1 MKGEM
6 NMEDRSGLITHYLKT
21 NKTLEVFSEIDTA
34 YFQLNHFEK
43 DELICN
49 IDDEMDRLYFVVK
62 GKVKVY
68 TITSEGKK
76 LILRF
81 INPLAIVGDIEL
93 IQNSKAHNVVE
104 ACSDV
109 VAISI
114 SNTVIRNKLLHDPI
128 FMKFLLENIANTLK
142 ISTRF
147 TALNLLYP
155 VEVRVASYL
164 LSISTDS
171 NGNMYKG
178 DLDATSVTSIA
189 DFIGVSYRHVIRVLQ
204 RFYNEKLIEK
214 SNGVIVI
221 KDFSRMKEVAKD
233 NIYEQ

>member
-1 MKGEM
+1 
-6 NMEDRSGLITHYLKT
+6 MENRSDLIIRYLET
-21 NKTLEVFSEIDTA
+21 NKMLEIFSEIDTS
-34 YFQLNHFEK
+34 YFQVNHFDK
-43 DELICN
+43 GKFICN
-49 IDDEMDRLYFVVK
+49 IDDAMDRIYFVVK

-68 TITSEGKK
+68 TITPEGKK

-81 INPLAIVGDIEL
+81 INPLAVVGDIEL

-109 VAISI
+109 IAISI
-114 SNTVIRNKLLHDPI
+114 SHAVIRNKLLHDPI
-128 FMKFLLENIANTLK
+128 FMNFLLENIANTLK

-171 NGNMYKG
+171 NGNMYKK
-178 DLDATSVTSIA
+178 DLDATSISSIA

-204 RFYNEKLIEK
+204 KFYKEKLIEK
-214 SNGVIVI
+214 RNGVIVI
-221 KDFSRMKEVAKD
+221 KDFFKMKEVVKD
-233 NIYEQ
+233 NIYE

>member
-1 MKGEM
+1 MK
-6 NMEDRSGLITHYLKT
+6 MENRSDLIIHYLKT
-21 NKTLEVFSEIDTA
+21 NKMLEIFSEIDTA
-34 YFQLNHFEK
+34 YFQVNHFEK
-43 DELICN
+43 GELICN
-49 IDDEMDRLYFVVK
+49 IDDAMDRLYFVVK

-68 TITSEGKK
+68 TITPEGKK

-81 INPLAIVGDIEL
+81 INPLAVVGDIEL

-109 VAISI
+109 IAISI
-114 SNTVIRNKLLHDPI
+114 SHAVIRNKLLHDPI
-128 FMKFLLENIANTLK
+128 FMNFLLENIANTLK

-155 VEVRVASYL
+155 VEVRVARYL

-171 NGNMYKG
+171 NGNMYKK
-178 DLDATSVTSIA
+178 DLDATLISSIA

-204 RFYNEKLIEK
+204 KFYKEKLIEK
-214 SNGVIVI
+214 RNGIIVI
-221 KDFSRMKEVAKD
+221 KDFFKMKEVAKD
-233 NIYEQ
+233 NIYE

>member
-1 MKGEM
+1 
-6 NMEDRSGLITHYLKT
+6 MEDKSGLITHYLRT
-21 NKTLEVFSEIDTA
+21 NKTLEIFLEIDTV
-34 YFQLNHFEK
+34 YFQLNYFEK
-43 DELICN
+43 GELICN

-109 VAISI
+109 IAISI

-178 DLDATSVTSIA
+178 DLDTTSVTSIA

-204 RFYNEKLIEK
+204 RFYNDNLIEK

>member
-1 MKGEM
+1 
-6 NMEDRSGLITHYLKT
+6 MENRSDLIIHYLKT
-21 NKTLEVFSEIDTA
+21 NKMLEIFSEIDTA
-34 YFQLNHFEK
+34 YFQVNHFDK
-43 DELICN
+43 GKFICN
-49 IDDEMDRLYFVVK
+49 IDDAMDRLYFVVK

-68 TITSEGKK
+68 TITPEGKK

-81 INPLAIVGDIEL
+81 INPLAVVGDIEL

-109 VAISI
+109 IAISI
-114 SNTVIRNKLLHDPI
+114 SHAVIRNKLLHDPI
-128 FMKFLLENIANTLK
+128 FMNFLLENIANTLK

-171 NGNMYKG
+171 NGNMYKK
-178 DLDATSVTSIA
+178 DLDATSISSIA

-204 RFYNEKLIEK
+204 KFYKEKLIEK
-214 SNGVIVI
+214 RNVVIVI
-221 KDFSRMKEVAKD
+221 KDFFKMKEVAKD
-233 NIYEQ
+233 NIYE

>member
-1 MKGEM
+1 
-6 NMEDRSGLITHYLKT
+6 MEDRSGLITHYLRT
-21 NKTLEVFSEIDTA
+21 NKTLEIFSEIDTV
-34 YFQLNHFEK
+34 YFQLNYFEK
-43 DELICN
+43 GELICN

-81 INPLAIVGDIEL
+81 INPFTIVGDIEL

-109 VAISI
+109 IAISI

-178 DLDATSVTSIA
+178 DLDTTSVTSIA

-204 RFYNEKLIEK
+204 RFYNDKLIEK

>member
-1 MKGEM
+1 
-6 NMEDRSGLITHYLKT
+6 MENRSDLTIHYLKT
-21 NKTLEVFSEIDTA
+21 NKMLEIFSEIDTA
-34 YFQLNHFEK
+34 YFQVNHFDK
-43 DELICN
+43 GKFICN
-49 IDDEMDRLYFVVK
+49 IDDAMDRLYFVVK

-68 TITSEGKK
+68 TITPEGKK

-81 INPLAIVGDIEL
+81 INPLAVVGDIEL

-109 VAISI
+109 IAISI
-114 SNTVIRNKLLHDPI
+114 SHAVIRNKLLHDPI
-128 FMKFLLENIANTLK
+128 FMNFLLENIANTLK

-171 NGNMYKG
+171 NGNMYKK
-178 DLDATSVTSIA
+178 DLDATSISSIA

-204 RFYNEKLIEK
+204 KFYKEKLIEK
-214 SNGVIVI
+214 RNGVIVI
-221 KDFSRMKEVAKD
+221 KDFFKMKEVAKD
-233 NIYEQ
+233 NIYE

>member
-1 MKGEM
+1 MK
-6 NMEDRSGLITHYLKT
+6 MENRSDLIIHYLKT
-21 NKTLEVFSEIDTA
+21 NKMLEIFSEIDTA
-34 YFQLNHFEK
+34 YFQVNHFDK
-43 DELICN
+43 GKFICN
-49 IDDEMDRLYFVVK
+49 IDDAMDRLYFVVK

-68 TITSEGKK
+68 TITPEGKK

-81 INPLAIVGDIEL
+81 INPLAVVGDIEL

-109 VAISI
+109 IAISI
-114 SNTVIRNKLLHDPI
+114 SHAVIRNKLLHDPI
-128 FMKFLLENIANTLK
+128 FMNFLLENIANTLK

-171 NGNMYKG
+171 NGNMYKK
-178 DLDATSVTSIA
+178 DLDATSISSIA

-204 RFYNEKLIEK
+204 KFYKEKLIEK
-214 SNGVIVI
+214 RNVVIVI
-221 KDFSRMKEVAKD
+221 KDFFKMKEVAKD
-233 NIYEQ
+233 NIYE

>member
-1 MKGEM
+1 
-6 NMEDRSGLITHYLKT
+6 MEQRSDLITRYLET
-21 NKTLEVFSEIDTA
+21 NKMLEIFSEIDTD

-43 DELICN
+43 GELICN

-68 TITSEGKK
+68 TITPEGKK

-81 INPLAIVGDIEL
+81 INPLAVVGDIEF

-114 SNTVIRNKLLHDPI
+114 SHTIIRNKLLQDPI
-128 FMKFLLENIANTLK
+128 LMNFLLENIANTLK

-171 NGNMYKG
+171 NGNMYKE
-178 DLDATSVTSIA
+178 DLDATSVSSIA

-204 RFYNEKLIEK
+204 KFYKEKLIEK
-214 SNGVIVI
+214 NNGVIVI
-221 KDFSRMKEVAKD
+221 KDFFRMKEVAKN

>member
-1 MKGEM
+1 
-6 NMEDRSGLITHYLKT
+6 MENKSDLIIHYLKT
-21 NKTLEVFSEIDTA
+21 NKMLEIFSEIDTA
-34 YFQLNHFEK
+34 YFQVNHFDK
-43 DELICN
+43 GKFICN
-49 IDDEMDRLYFVVK
+49 IDDAMDRLYFVVK

-68 TITSEGKK
+68 TITPEGKK

-81 INPLAIVGDIEL
+81 INPLAVVGDIEL

-104 ACSDV
+104 ACSEV
-109 VAISI
+109 IAISI
-114 SNTVIRNKLLHDPI
+114 SHAVIRNKLLHDPI
-128 FMKFLLENIANTLK
+128 FMNFLLENIANTLK

-171 NGNMYKG
+171 YGNMYKE
-178 DLDATSVTSIA
+178 DLDVTSVSSIA

-204 RFYNEKLIEK
+204 KFYKEKLIEK
-214 SNGVIVI
+214 KNGVIVI
-221 KDFSRMKEVAKD
+221 KDFFRMKEVAKN

>member
-1 MKGEM
+1 
-6 NMEDRSGLITHYLKT
+6 MENRSDLIIHYLKT
-21 NKTLEVFSEIDTA
+21 NKMLEIFSEIDTA
-34 YFQLNHFEK
+34 YFQVYHFEK
-43 DELICN
+43 GELICN
-49 IDDEMDRLYFVVK
+49 IDDAMDRLYFVVK

-68 TITSEGKK
+68 TITPEGKK

-81 INPLAIVGDIEL
+81 INPLAVVGDIEL

-109 VAISI
+109 IAISI
-114 SNTVIRNKLLHDPI
+114 SHAVIRNKLLHDPI
-128 FMKFLLENIANTLK
+128 FMNFLLENIANTLK

-171 NGNMYKG
+171 NGNMYKK
-178 DLDATSVTSIA
+178 DLDATSISSIA

-204 RFYNEKLIEK
+204 KFYKEKLIEK
-214 SNGVIVI
+214 RNGVIVI
-221 KDFSRMKEVAKD
+221 KDFFKMKEVAKD
-233 NIYEQ
+233 NIYE

>member
-1 MKGEM
+1 MDSKS
-6 NMEDRSGLITHYLKT
+6 NSIIHYLKVY
-21 NKTLEVFSEIDTA
+21 NIFDVFSKMNIEN
-34 YFQLNHFEK
+34 FQVNHFK
-43 DELICN
+43 KGTKICDK
-49 IDDEMDRLYFVVK
+49 DDEINRLYFVVK

-68 TITSEGKK
+68 TITPEGKK

-81 INPLAIVGDIEL
+81 INSLAIVGDIEL

-109 VAISI
+109 ETISI
-114 SNTVIRNKLLHDPI
+114 SFEVIRKTMLHEPI
-128 FMKFLLENIANTLK
+128 FMSFLLENIASTLK
-142 ISTRF
+142 ISTGF

-171 NGNMYKG
+171 TGKVYKA
-178 DLDATSVTSIA
+178 DIDSVSVSSIA

-204 RFYNEKLIEK
+204 KFYKENLIEK
-214 SNGVIVI
+214 KNGTILI
-221 KDFSRMKEVAKD
+221 KDFNRMQEIAKN
-233 NIYEQ
+233 NIYE

>member
-1 MKGEM
+1 MR
-6 NMEDRSGLITHYLKT
+6 MENRSDLIIHYLKT
-21 NKTLEVFSEIDTA
+21 NKMIEIFSEIDTA
-34 YFQLNHFEK
+34 YFQINHFEK
-43 DELICN
+43 GKFICN
-49 IDDEMDRLYFVVK
+49 IDDAMDRLYFVVK

-68 TITSEGKK
+68 TITPEGKK

-81 INPLAIVGDIEL
+81 INPLAVVGDIEL

-109 VAISI
+109 IAISI
-114 SNTVIRNKLLHDPI
+114 SHAVIRNKLLHDPI
-128 FMKFLLENIANTLK
+128 FMNFLLENIANTLK

-171 NGNMYKG
+171 NGNMYKK
-178 DLDATSVTSIA
+178 DLDATSISSIA

-204 RFYNEKLIEK
+204 KFYKEKLIEK
-214 SNGVIVI
+214 RNGVIVI
-221 KDFSRMKEVAKD
+221 KDFFKMKEVAKD
-233 NIYEQ
+233 NIYE

>member
-1 MKGEM
+1 
-6 NMEDRSGLITHYLKT
+6 
-21 NKTLEVFSEIDTA
+21 
-34 YFQLNHFEK
+34 
-43 DELICN
+43 
-49 IDDEMDRLYFVVK
+49 MDRLYFVVK

-109 VAISI
+109 IAISI

-178 DLDATSVTSIA
+178 DLDTTSVTSIA

-204 RFYNEKLIEK
+204 RFYNDKLIEK

>member
-1 MKGEM
+1 MDNKS
-6 NMEDRSGLITHYLKT
+6 DLIIQYLKAY
-21 NKTLEVFSEIDTA
+21 NLLEIFSGISTDN
-34 YFQLNHFEK
+34 FQVNHFEK
-43 DELICN
+43 GKLICDK
-49 IDDEMDRLYFVVK
+49 DDEIHRLYFVDK

-68 TITSEGKK
+68 TITPEGKK

-93 IQNSKAHNVVE
+93 IQNSKVHNVVE

-114 SNTVIRNKLLHDPI
+114 TNTVIRNKLLHDPI
-128 FMKFLLENIANTLK
+128 CMNFLLENIANTLK

-171 NGNMYKG
+171 NGNMYKE
-178 DLDATSVTSIA
+178 DLDSTSVSSIA

-204 RFYNEKLIEK
+204 KFYSEKLIEK
-214 SNGVIVI
+214 NNGVIVI

-233 NIYEQ
+233 NIYE

>member
-1 MKGEM
+1 MDNKS
-6 NMEDRSGLITHYLKT
+6 DLIIQYLKAY
-21 NKTLEVFSEIDTA
+21 NLLEIFSGISTDN
-34 YFQLNHFEK
+34 FQVNHFEK
-43 DELICN
+43 GKLICDK
-49 IDDEMDRLYFVVK
+49 DDEIHRLYFVDK

-68 TITSEGKK
+68 TITPEGKK

-93 IQNSKAHNVVE
+93 IQNSKVHNVVE

-114 SNTVIRNKLLHDPI
+114 TNTVIRNKLLHDPI
-128 FMKFLLENIANTLK
+128 CMNFLLENIANTLK

-171 NGNMYKG
+171 NGNMYKE
-178 DLDATSVTSIA
+178 DLDSTSVSSIA
-189 DFIGVSYRHVIRVLQ
+189 DFIGVSYRHV
-204 RFYNEKLIEK
+204 
-214 SNGVIVI
+214 
-221 KDFSRMKEVAKD
+221 
-233 NIYEQ
+233 

>member
-1 MKGEM
+1 
-6 NMEDRSGLITHYLKT
+6 MEDRSGLITHYLKT

-93 IQNSKAHNVVE
+93 IQNSKAHNVAE

>member
-1 MKGEM
+1 
-6 NMEDRSGLITHYLKT
+6 MENRSDLIIHYLKT
-21 NKTLEVFSEIDTA
+21 NKTLEAFSEIDTV

-43 DELICN
+43 GELICN

-68 TITSEGKK
+68 TITPEGKK

-81 INPLAIVGDIEL
+81 INLLAVVGDIEF
-93 IQNSKAHNVVE
+93 IQNSKAHNAVE
-104 ACSDV
+104 ACSEV

-114 SNTVIRNKLLHDPI
+114 SHTVIRNKLLQHPKL
-128 FMKFLLENIANTLK
+128 MNFLLENIANTLK

-164 LSISTDS
+164 LSISTDC

-189 DFIGVSYRHVIRVLQ
+189 DFIGGSYRHVIRVLQ
-204 RFYNEKLIEK
+204 KFYNEKLIEK

>member
-1 MKGEM
+1 
-6 NMEDRSGLITHYLKT
+6 MENRSELIMHYLK
-21 NKTLEVFSEIDTA
+21 NYKLLEFFSEIDID
-34 YFQLNHFEK
+34 YLQVNHFKKGTLICDK
-43 DELICN
+43 DEEIH
-49 IDDEMDRLYFVVK
+49 RLYFVVK

-68 TITSEGKK
+68 TITPEGKK

-81 INPLAIVGDIEL
+81 INPLAVVGDIEL
-93 IQNSKAHNVVE
+93 IQKSKTHNVVE

-109 VAISI
+109 ITISI
-114 SNTVIRNKLLHDPI
+114 SNAVIRNKLIQDPI
-128 FMKFLLENIANTLK
+128 FMNFLLENIANTLK

-171 NGNMYKG
+171 NGNMYKE
-178 DLDATSVTSIA
+178 DLDATSVSSIA

-204 RFYNEKLIEK
+204 KFYNEKLIEK
-214 SNGVIVI
+214 SNGVIII
-221 KDFSRMKEVAKD
+221 KEISRMKEVAKD

>member
-1 MKGEM
+1 
-6 NMEDRSGLITHYLKT
+6 MENRSDLIIHYLKT
-21 NKTLEVFSEIDTA
+21 NKIFEIFSEIDTA
-34 YFQLNHFEK
+34 YFQINHFEK
-43 DELICN
+43 GKLICDK
-49 IDDEMDRLYFVVK
+49 DDEINRLYFVVK

-68 TITSEGKK
+68 TITPEGKK

-81 INPLAIVGDIEL
+81 INPLAVVGDLEL
-93 IQNSKAHNVVE
+93 IQKSKTHNVVE

-128 FMKFLLENIANTLK
+128 FMMFLLENIANTLK

-171 NGNMYKG
+171 NGNMYKE
-178 DLDATSVTSIA
+178 DLDSTSVSSIA
-189 DFIGVSYRHVIRVLQ
+189 DFIGISYRHVIRVLQ
-204 RFYNEKLIEK
+204 KFYSEKLIEK
-214 SNGVIVI
+214 NNGVIVI

>member
-1 MKGEM
+1 MK
-6 NMEDRSGLITHYLKT
+6 MENRSDLIIHYLKT
-21 NKTLEVFSEIDTA
+21 NKMLEIFSEIDTA
-34 YFQLNHFEK
+34 YFQVNHFEK
-43 DELICN
+43 GKFICN
-49 IDDEMDRLYFVVK
+49 IDDAMDRLYFVVK

-68 TITSEGKK
+68 TITPEGKK

-81 INPLAIVGDIEL
+81 INPLAVVGDIEF

-109 VAISI
+109 IAISI
-114 SNTVIRNKLLHDPI
+114 SHAVIRNKLLHDPI
-128 FMKFLLENIANTLK
+128 FMNFLLENIANTLK

-171 NGNMYKG
+171 NGNMNKK
-178 DLDATSVTSIA
+178 DLDATSISSIA

-204 RFYNEKLIEK
+204 KFYKEKLIEK
-214 SNGVIVI
+214 RNGVIVI
-221 KDFSRMKEVAKD
+221 KDFFKMKEVAKD
-233 NIYEQ
+233 NIYE

>member
-1 MKGEM
+1 
-6 NMEDRSGLITHYLKT
+6 MENRSDLIIHYLKT
-21 NKTLEVFSEIDTA
+21 NKILEIFSEIDTA
-34 YFQLNHFEK
+34 YFQVNHFDK
-43 DELICN
+43 GKFICN
-49 IDDEMDRLYFVVK
+49 IDDAMDRLYFVVK

-68 TITSEGKK
+68 TITPEGKK

-81 INPLAIVGDIEL
+81 INPLAVVGDIEL

-109 VAISI
+109 IAISI
-114 SNTVIRNKLLHDPI
+114 SHAVIRNKLLHDPI
-128 FMKFLLENIANTLK
+128 FMNFLLENIANTLK

-171 NGNMYKG
+171 NGNMYKK
-178 DLDATSVTSIA
+178 DLDATSISSIA

-204 RFYNEKLIEK
+204 KFYKEKLIEK
-214 SNGVIVI
+214 RNGVIVI
-221 KDFSRMKEVAKD
+221 KDFFKMKEVAKD
-233 NIYEQ
+233 NIYE

>member
-1 MKGEM
+1 
-6 NMEDRSGLITHYLKT
+6 MENKSDLIIHYLKT
-21 NKTLEVFSEIDTA
+21 NKMLKIFSEIDTA
-34 YFQLNHFEK
+34 YFQVNHFDK
-43 DELICN
+43 GKFICN
-49 IDDEMDRLYFVVK
+49 IDDAMDRLYFVVK

-68 TITSEGKK
+68 TITPEGKK

-81 INPLAIVGDIEL
+81 INPLAVVGDIEF
-93 IQNSKAHNVVE
+93 IQNSKVHNVVE

-109 VAISI
+109 IAISI
-114 SNTVIRNKLLHDPI
+114 SHAVIRNKLLHDPI
-128 FMKFLLENIANTLK
+128 FMNFLLENIANTLK

-171 NGNMYKG
+171 NGNMYKK
-178 DLDATSVTSIA
+178 DLDATSISSIA

-204 RFYNEKLIEK
+204 KFYKEKLIEK
-214 SNGVIVI
+214 RNGVIVI
-221 KDFSRMKEVAKD
+221 KDFFKMKEVAKD
-233 NIYEQ
+233 NIYE

>member
-1 MKGEM
+1 MDNKF
-6 NMEDRSGLITHYLKT
+6 DLIIQYLKAY
-21 NKTLEVFSEIDTA
+21 NMLEIFSGISTDN
-34 YFQLNHFEK
+34 FQVNHFEK
-43 DELICN
+43 GKLICDK
-49 IDDEMDRLYFVVK
+49 DDEINRLYFVVK

-68 TITSEGKK
+68 TITPEGKK

-114 SNTVIRNKLLHDPI
+114 TNTVIRNKLLHVPI
-128 FMKFLLENIANTLK
+128 FMMFLLENIANTLK

-171 NGNMYKG
+171 NGNMYKE
-178 DLDATSVTSIA
+178 DLDSTSVSSIA
-189 DFIGVSYRHVIRVLQ
+189 DFIGVSYRHVIRVSQ
-204 RFYNEKLIEK
+204 KFYSEKLIEK
-214 SNGVIVI
+214 NNGVIVI

-233 NIYEQ
+233 NIYE

>member
-1 MKGEM
+1 MKVE
-6 NMEDRSGLITHYLKT
+6 NRSDLIIHYLKT
-21 NKTLEVFSEIDTA
+21 NKTLEAFSEIDTV

-43 DELICN
+43 GELICN

-68 TITSEGKK
+68 TITPEGKK

-81 INPLAIVGDIEL
+81 INLLAVVGDIEF
-93 IQNSKAHNVVE
+93 IQNSKAHNAVE
-104 ACSDV
+104 ACSEV

-114 SNTVIRNKLLHDPI
+114 SHTVIRNKLLQHPKL
-128 FMKFLLENIANTLK
+128 MNFLLENIANTLK

-164 LSISTDS
+164 LSISTDC

-189 DFIGVSYRHVIRVLQ
+189 DFIGGSYRHVIRVLQ
-204 RFYNEKLIEK
+204 KFYNEKLIEK

>member
-1 MKGEM
+1 
-6 NMEDRSGLITHYLKT
+6 MENRSDLIIHYLKT
-21 NKTLEVFSEIDTA
+21 NKMLEIFSEIDTA
-34 YFQLNHFEK
+34 YFQVNHFEK
-43 DELICN
+43 GELICN
-49 IDDEMDRLYFVVK
+49 IDVAMDRLYFVVK

-68 TITSEGKK
+68 TITPEGKK

-81 INPLAIVGDIEL
+81 INPLAVVGDIEL

-109 VAISI
+109 IAISI
-114 SNTVIRNKLLHDPI
+114 SHAVIRNKLLHDPI
-128 FMKFLLENIANTLK
+128 FMNFLLENIANTLK

-171 NGNMYKG
+171 NGNMYKK
-178 DLDATSVTSIA
+178 DLDATSISSIA

-204 RFYNEKLIEK
+204 KFYKEKLIEK
-214 SNGVIVI
+214 RNGVIVI
-221 KDFSRMKEVAKD
+221 KDFFKMKEVAKD
-233 NIYEQ
+233 NIYE

>member
-1 MKGEM
+1 
-6 NMEDRSGLITHYLKT
+6 MENRSDLIIHYLKT
-21 NKTLEVFSEIDTA
+21 NKMLEIFSEIDTA
-34 YFQLNHFEK
+34 YFQVNHFDK
-43 DELICN
+43 GKFICN
-49 IDDEMDRLYFVVK
+49 IDDAMDRLYFVVK

-68 TITSEGKK
+68 TITPEGKK

-81 INPLAIVGDIEL
+81 INPLAVVGDIEL

-109 VAISI
+109 IAISI
-114 SNTVIRNKLLHDPI
+114 SHAVIRNKLLHDPI
-128 FMKFLLENIANTLK
+128 FMNFLLENIANTLK

-171 NGNMYKG
+171 NGNMYKK
-178 DLDATSVTSIA
+178 DLDATSISSIA

-204 RFYNEKLIEK
+204 KLNTEKLIEK
-214 SNGVIVI
+214 KNGVIVI
-221 KDFSRMKEVAKD
+221 KDFSRMKKVAKD

>member
-1 MKGEM
+1 MKVE
-6 NMEDRSGLITHYLKT
+6 NKSELIMHYLKT
-21 NKTLEVFSEIDTA
+21 YKILEVFSEIDTD
-34 YFQLNHFEK
+34 YFQVNHFKKGTLICDK
-43 DELICN
+43 DEEIH
-49 IDDEMDRLYFVVK
+49 RLYFVVK

-68 TITSEGKK
+68 TITPEGKK

-81 INPLAIVGDIEL
+81 INPLAVVGDIEL
-93 IQNSKAHNVVE
+93 IQKSKTHNVVE

-109 VAISI
+109 IAISI
-114 SNTVIRNKLLHDPI
+114 SNTVIRNKLIQDPI
-128 FMKFLLENIANTLK
+128 FMNFLLENIANTLK

-171 NGNMYKG
+171 NGNMYKE
-178 DLDATSVTSIA
+178 DLDATSVSSIA

-204 RFYNEKLIEK
+204 KFYNEKLIEK

-221 KDFSRMKEVAKD
+221 KEISRMKEVAKD
-233 NIYEQ
+233 NIYE

>member
-1 MKGEM
+1 
-6 NMEDRSGLITHYLKT
+6 MENRSDLIIHYLKT
-21 NKTLEVFSEIDTA
+21 NKMLEIFSEIDAA
-34 YFQLNHFEK
+34 YFQVNHFEK
-43 DELICN
+43 GELICN
-49 IDDEMDRLYFVVK
+49 IDDAMARLYFVVK

-68 TITSEGKK
+68 TITPEGKK

-81 INPLAIVGDIEL
+81 INPLAVVGDIEF

-109 VAISI
+109 IAISI
-114 SNTVIRNKLLHDPI
+114 SHAVIRNKLLHDPI
-128 FMKFLLENIANTLK
+128 FMNFLLENIANTLK

-171 NGNMYKG
+171 NGNMYKK
-178 DLDATSVTSIA
+178 DLDATSISSIA
-189 DFIGVSYRHVIRVLQ
+189 DFIGVSYRHVIRLLQ
-204 RFYNEKLIEK
+204 KFYKEKLIEK
-214 SNGVIVI
+214 RNGVIVI
-221 KDFSRMKEVAKD
+221 KDFFRMKEVAKN

>member
-1 MKGEM
+1 
-6 NMEDRSGLITHYLKT
+6 MENRSDLIIHYLKT
-21 NKTLEVFSEIDTA
+21 NKTLEAFSEIDTV

-43 DELICN
+43 GELICN

-68 TITSEGKK
+68 TITPEGKK

-81 INPLAIVGDIEL
+81 INLLAVVGDIEF
-93 IQNSKAHNVVE
+93 IQNSKAHNAVE
-104 ACSDV
+104 ACSEV

-114 SNTVIRNKLLHDPI
+114 SHTVNRNKLLQHPKL
-128 FMKFLLENIANTLK
+128 MNFLLENIANTLK

-164 LSISTDS
+164 LSISTDC

-189 DFIGVSYRHVIRVLQ
+189 DFIGGSYRHVIRVLQ
-204 RFYNEKLIEK
+204 KFYNEKLIEK

>member
-1 MKGEM
+1 MKVE
-6 NMEDRSGLITHYLKT
+6 NRSDLIIHYLKT
-21 NKTLEVFSEIDTA
+21 NKTLEAFSEIDTA
-34 YFQLNHFEK
+34 HFQLNHFEK
-43 DELICN
+43 GELICN

-68 TITSEGKK
+68 TITPEGKK

-81 INPLAIVGDIEL
+81 INPLAVVGDIEF
-93 IQNSKAHNVVE
+93 IQNSKAHNAVE
-104 ACSDV
+104 ACSEV

-114 SNTVIRNKLLHDPI
+114 SHMVIRNKLLQNPKL
-128 FMKFLLENIANTLK
+128 MNFLLKNIANTLK

-171 NGNMYKG
+171 NGNMYKK
-178 DLDATSVTSIA
+178 DLDATSVSSIA

-204 RFYNEKLIEK
+204 KFYKEKLIEK
-214 SNGVIVI
+214 NNGVIVI
-221 KDFSRMKEVAKD
+221 KDFLRMKEVAKN

>member
-1 MKGEM
+1 
-6 NMEDRSGLITHYLKT
+6 MENKSDLIIQYLKAY
-21 NKTLEVFSEIDTA
+21 NMLEIFSGISTD
-34 YFQLNHFEK
+34 YFQVNHFEK
-43 DELICN
+43 GKLICN
-49 IDDEMDRLYFVVK
+49 IDDEMDRLYFFVK

-68 TITSEGKK
+68 TITPEGKK

-114 SNTVIRNKLLHDPI
+114 SNTVMRNKLLHDPI
-128 FMKFLLENIANTLK
+128 FINFLLENIANTLK

-147 TALNLLYP
+147 TALNLLYS

-171 NGNMYKG
+171 NGNMYKE
-178 DLDATSVTSIA
+178 DLDATSVSSIA
-189 DFIGVSYRHVIRVLQ
+189 DFVGVSYRHVIRVLQ
-204 RFYNEKLIEK
+204 KFYKEKLIEK
-214 SNGVIVI
+214 DNGVIVI
-221 KDFSRMKEVAKD
+221 KDLSGMKEVAKD
-233 NIYEQ
+233 NIYE

>member
-1 MKGEM
+1 
-6 NMEDRSGLITHYLKT
+6 MENKSDLIIHYLKT
-21 NKTLEVFSEIDTA
+21 NKMFEIFSEIDTA
-34 YFQLNHFEK
+34 YFQVNHFDK
-43 DELICN
+43 GKFICN
-49 IDDEMDRLYFVVK
+49 IDDAMDRLYFVVK

-68 TITSEGKK
+68 TITPEGKK

-81 INPLAIVGDIEL
+81 INPLAVVGDIEF

-109 VAISI
+109 IAISI
-114 SNTVIRNKLLHDPI
+114 SHAVIRNKLLHDPI
-128 FMKFLLENIANTLK
+128 FMNFLLENIANTLK

-171 NGNMYKG
+171 NGNMYKK
-178 DLDATSVTSIA
+178 DLDATSISSIA

-204 RFYNEKLIEK
+204 KFYKEKLIEK
-214 SNGVIVI
+214 RNGVIVI
-221 KDFSRMKEVAKD
+221 KDFFKMKEVAKD
-233 NIYEQ
+233 NIYE

>member
-1 MKGEM
+1 
-6 NMEDRSGLITHYLKT
+6 MENKSDLIIHYLKT
-21 NKTLEVFSEIDTA
+21 NKMLEIFSEIDTA
-34 YFQLNHFEK
+34 YFQVNHFDK
-43 DELICN
+43 GKFICN
-49 IDDEMDRLYFVVK
+49 IDDAMDRLYFVVK

-68 TITSEGKK
+68 TITPEGKK

-81 INPLAIVGDIEL
+81 INPLAVVGDIEL
-93 IQNSKAHNVVE
+93 IQNSKAHNAVE

-109 VAISI
+109 IAISI
-114 SNTVIRNKLLHDPI
+114 SHAVIRNKLLHDPI
-128 FMKFLLENIANTLK
+128 FMNFLLENIANTLK

-171 NGNMYKG
+171 NGNMYKK
-178 DLDATSVTSIA
+178 DLDATSISSIA

-204 RFYNEKLIEK
+204 KFYKEKLIEK
-214 SNGVIVI
+214 RNGVIVI
-221 KDFSRMKEVAKD
+221 KDFFKMKEVAKD
-233 NIYEQ
+233 NIYE

>member
-1 MKGEM
+1 
-6 NMEDRSGLITHYLKT
+6 MENRSDLIIHYLKT
-21 NKTLEVFSEIDTA
+21 NKMVEIFSEIDTA
-34 YFQLNHFEK
+34 YFQVNHFEK
-43 DELICN
+43 GELICN
-49 IDDEMDRLYFVVK
+49 IDDAMDRLYFVVK

-68 TITSEGKK
+68 TITPEGKK

-81 INPLAIVGDIEL
+81 INPLAVVGDIEL

-109 VAISI
+109 IAISI
-114 SNTVIRNKLLHDPI
+114 SHAVIRNKLLHDPI
-128 FMKFLLENIANTLK
+128 FMNFLLENIANTLK

-171 NGNMYKG
+171 NGNMYKK
-178 DLDATSVTSIA
+178 DLDATSISSIA

-204 RFYNEKLIEK
+204 KFYKEKLIEK
-214 SNGVIVI
+214 RNGVIVI
-221 KDFSRMKEVAKD
+221 KDFFKMKEVAKD
-233 NIYEQ
+233 NIYE

>member
-1 MKGEM
+1 MRIE
-6 NMEDRSGLITHYLKT
+6 NRSDLIIHYLKT
-21 NKTLEVFSEIDTA
+21 NKMIEIFSEIDTA
-34 YFQLNHFEK
+34 YFQINHFEK
-43 DELICN
+43 GKFICN
-49 IDDEMDRLYFVVK
+49 IDDAMDRLYFVVK

-68 TITSEGKK
+68 TITPEGKK

-81 INPLAIVGDIEL
+81 INPLAVVGDIEL

-109 VAISI
+109 IAISI
-114 SNTVIRNKLLHDPI
+114 SHAVIRNKLLHDPI
-128 FMKFLLENIANTLK
+128 FMNFLLENIANTLK

-171 NGNMYKG
+171 NGNMYKK
-178 DLDATSVTSIA
+178 DLDATSISSIA

-204 RFYNEKLIEK
+204 KFYKEKLIEK
-214 SNGVIVI
+214 RNGVIVI
-221 KDFSRMKEVAKD
+221 KDFFKMKEVAKD
-233 NIYEQ
+233 NIYE

>member
-1 MKGEM
+1 
-6 NMEDRSGLITHYLKT
+6 MENRSDLIIHYLKT
-21 NKTLEVFSEIDTA
+21 NKMLEIFSEIDTA
-34 YFQLNHFEK
+34 YFQVNHFDK
-43 DELICN
+43 GKFICN
-49 IDDEMDRLYFVVK
+49 IDDAMDRLYFVVK

-68 TITSEGKK
+68 TITQEGKK

-81 INPLAIVGDIEL
+81 INPLAVVGDIEL

-109 VAISI
+109 IAISI
-114 SNTVIRNKLLHDPI
+114 SHAVIRNKLLHDPI
-128 FMKFLLENIANTLK
+128 FMNFLLENIANTLK

-171 NGNMYKG
+171 NGNMYKK
-178 DLDATSVTSIA
+178 DLDATSISSIA

-204 RFYNEKLIEK
+204 KFYKEKLIEK
-214 SNGVIVI
+214 RNGVIVI
-221 KDFSRMKEVAKD
+221 KDFFKMKEVAKD
-233 NIYEQ
+233 NIYE

>member
-1 MKGEM
+1 
-6 NMEDRSGLITHYLKT
+6 MENKSDLIIHYLKT
-21 NKTLEVFSEIDTA
+21 NKMLEIFSEIDTA
-34 YFQLNHFEK
+34 YFQVNHFEK
-43 DELICN
+43 GELICN
-49 IDDEMDRLYFVVK
+49 IDDAMDRLYFVVK

-68 TITSEGKK
+68 TITPEGKK

-81 INPLAIVGDIEL
+81 INPLAVVGDIEL

-109 VAISI
+109 IAISI
-114 SNTVIRNKLLHDPI
+114 SHAVIRNKLLHDPI
-128 FMKFLLENIANTLK
+128 FMNFLLENIANTLK

-171 NGNMYKG
+171 NGNMYKK
-178 DLDATSVTSIA
+178 DLDATSISSIA

-204 RFYNEKLIEK
+204 KFYKEKLIEK
-214 SNGVIVI
+214 RNGVIVI
-221 KDFSRMKEVAKD
+221 KEFFKMKEVAKD
-233 NIYEQ
+233 NIYE